1 MDLTVLVVIRPMTN
15 LRAIQS
21 LARAEHMSFLG
32 SKPYPKEDSFSSF
45 LASNGGS
52 SNAYTDS
59 EDTVYYFSMEA
70 EADSRISEGLN
81 IFGSLFTSPLFSE
94 SATGREL
101 NAIESENA
109 KNLQTDSF
117 RIYQLSKSR
126 ANSDHPYSKFFTG
139 NKKTLLDDTK
149 AKGINLRKEL
159 IKFYNLYYSANQ
171 MTLAIV
177 APQSIDK
184 LREYVKKSF
193 SGIPNKKIDK
203 PEVQWRGIA
212 PYNGNS
218 VIPSFQHVVEAVPV
232 QDIRQL
238 ALSWPIVY
246 RSEQDY
252 SEALLQKQSNY
263 VAHLIGHEGPG
274 SLLSYLKRKRW
285 ANALSVATEAE
296 LSDFESF
303 DVVVGLT
310 TSGLANKNKVI
321 EAIFAYISML
331 RERPI
336 PDYVFQEVLQI
347 NELEWRFASKGSAG
361 AYVQSLAPA
370 MQKYPPSLYV
380 AGPRRLALAQPDSM
394 LLASST
400 PRTDFSSKAQLEL
413 TKETVNGYIS
423 NLSLENVMIN
433 VLSKSFEGKTDKVEK
448 WYGTRYSVRPIPSET
463 LMQWQN
469 CPNPKLLN
477 LDYPKPNLFIP
488 TEAGLRVKI
497 PPIDK
502 PSSKDFETRITPIP
516 PPVVIR
522 DDGPDGR
529 WTVHFKAD
537 DRFGQPKAFVVF
549 ELLTSQVS
557 ETPYKSALSSF
568 YDACVVDRLGEY
580 AYDGKYACG
589 RLSDGW
595 TLLVSLTLAVV
606 F

>member
-1 MDLTVLVVIRPMTN
+1 VLQIK
-15 LRAIQS
+15 S
-21 LARAEHMSFLG
+21 AEHMSFLG
-32 SKPYPKEDSFSSF
+32 SKAYPKEDGFSSF
-45 LASNGGS
+45 LSANGGS

-70 EADSRISEGLN
+70 EADSRIEEGLN
-81 IFGSLFTSPLFSE
+81 IFGSLFTAPLFTE

-149 AKGINLRKEL
+149 AKGINLRQEL
-159 IKFYNLYYSANQ
+159 INFYDRYYSANQ

-177 APQSIDK
+177 APQSITK
-184 LREYVKKSF
+184 LKDFVKKSF
-193 SGIPNKKIDK
+193 SGIPNKEVDK
-203 PEVQWRGIA
+203 PEEQWRGVA

-218 VIPSFQHVVEAVPV
+218 VIPSLQHVVEVVPV
-232 QDIRQL
+232 QDIRQV

-246 RSEQDY
+246 ESEDDY
-252 SEALLQKQSNY
+252 TEALLQKQSNY

-285 ANALSVATEAE
+285 ANALSSATEAE
-296 LSDFESF
+296 LVDFESF

-310 TSGLANKNKVI
+310 TSGLANVNKVI

-336 PDYVFQEVLQI
+336 PDYIFQEVLQI
-347 NELEWRFASKGSAG
+347 NELEWRFMSKGSAG
-361 AYVQSLAPA
+361 AYAQSLAPS
-370 MQKYPPSLYV
+370 MQKFPPSLYV
-380 AGPRRLALAQPDSM
+380 AGPRRIALAETDSK
-394 LLASST
+394 LLDTST
-400 PRTDFSSKAQLEL
+400 PRTSFSSRAQLEL
-413 TKETVNGYIS
+413 TKESIINYIS
-423 NLSLENVMIN
+423 KLSLDNVMIT
-433 VLSKSFEGKTDKVEK
+433 VLSKSFEGKTNKSEK
-448 WYGTRYSVRPIPSET
+448 WYGTQYSVRPIPVET

-469 CPNPKLLN
+469 CPGAKSFKM
-477 LDYPKPNLFIP
+477 DYPKRNVFIP
-488 TEAGLRVKI
+488 SESGLRVKI
-497 PPIDK
+497 PPKDK
-502 PSSKDFETRITPIP
+502 PPSTDFETRIIPIP

-522 DDGPDGR
+522 NDGPDGR
-529 WTVHFKAD
+529 WTVSFKAD

-557 ETPYKSALSSF
+557 ETSYKSALSTF

-580 AYDGKYACG
+580 AYDGK
-589 RLSDGW
+589 LS
-595 TLLVSLTLAVV
+595 LCR
-606 F
+606 